1 MKRALKI
8 GGLVLA
14 CLLVALGVLLA
25 LAFAG
30 GSPIR
35 DGERVGGVEVV
46 KDSFVSVCIV
56 DLGGRDVM
64 LVDTGTDPDAKAVL
78 AALGRRHLGADAVK
92 VVLLTHGDWDH
103 VAGVRRFPSA
113 LVMALDTE
121 VPLVEGRED
130 RAPMRW
136 LRAPRPN
143 GNKVTQPLHDG
154 DTLEL
159 AGTEVR
165 VFAAPGHTKGSAV
178 FLARGVLFMGD
189 SAEAAGDGT
198 LGPGRWLFTESRAQN
213 VASLRQLAAR
223 LAPDAGRITAI
234 ACGHSGMLHKGL
246 APLTELAARLQ

>member
-14 CLLVALGVLLA
+14 CLLAALGALLA
-25 LAFAG
+25 LALAG

-46 KDSFVSVCIV
+46 KDGVVSAYIV

-64 LVDTGTDPDAKAVL
+64 LMDTGTDPEAKAVL
-78 AALGRRHLGADAVK
+78 SALARRHLGADAVK
-92 VVLLTHGDWDH
+92 VILLTHGDSDH

-113 LVMALDTE
+113 LVMALDKD
-121 VPLVEGRED
+121 VPLAEGRED
-130 RAPMRW
+130 RSPMRW
-136 LRAPRPN
+136 LRTPRPN
-143 GNKVTQPLHDG
+143 GNKVAHALHDG

-198 LGPGRWLFTESRAQN
+198 LGPGRWLFTESRTQN
-213 VASLRQLAAR
+213 LASLRRLAAR
-223 LAPDAGRITAI
+223 LASDAGGVTAI
-234 ACGHSGMLHKGL
+234 ACSHSGMLQKGL